1 MLINS
6 PVFVLGQDGVSDEKI
21 QIVSNLYLSGISEEF
36 IAMQLD
42 LEIPVV
48 IKILKDLEV
57 YKEQ

>member
-1 MLINS
+1 M
-6 PVFVLGQDGVSDEKI
+6 QDKISDEKI
-21 QIVSNLYLSGISEEF
+21 QIVKNLYLSGISEEF

-57 YKEQ
+57 YKETGHQE

>member
-1 MLINS
+1 M
-6 PVFVLGQDGVSDEKI
+6 GQDSVSDEKI

>member
-1 MLINS
+1 MLIS
-6 PVFVLGQDGVSDEKI
+6 GQVWVLGQDSVSDETI
-21 QIVSNLYLSGISEEF
+21 QVVSNLYLSGISEEF

-57 YKEQ
+57 YREQ